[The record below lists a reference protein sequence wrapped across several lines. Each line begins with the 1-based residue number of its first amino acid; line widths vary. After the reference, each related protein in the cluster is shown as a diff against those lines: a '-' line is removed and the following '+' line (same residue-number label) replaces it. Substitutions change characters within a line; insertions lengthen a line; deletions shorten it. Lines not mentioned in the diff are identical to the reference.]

1 MALVKREEDDKIEI
15 VGKFRNVQ
23 IRTVVIVEEDGKEIS
38 RSYKRKV
45 LMSDDDISNESAEV
59 KEICNTVWTTAVKK
73 KYADWKVAEEAK
85 YSREP

>member
-1 MALVKREEDDKIEI
+1 MALTKRTEDDKIEI
-15 VGKFRNVQ
+15 VGDFRNVQ
-23 IRTVVIVEEDGKEIS
+23 VRTVTIVEEDGVEIS
-38 RSYKRKV
+38 RAFTRKIF
-45 LMSDDDISNESAEV
+45 MSDDDISNESAEV